1 MCAIVSAARDEE
13 APEHAQDSKLTLAG
27 HTLEGISIAGQET
40 CIILPSLN
48 LAFDSGR
55 CPQRSVY
62 RRKLFLSHEHLD
74 HMGGIPFHICSRQ
87 MLGLPPTRLFIPDFL
102 EGQITGLLNAYRA
115 FQRCDMPCEVTPM
128 QIGQAYQVG
137 GFLVKPFKT
146 YHTVPSQGYLLI
158 SERNK
163 LKEEYFGLPGKD
175 IAAAKQRGEE
185 ITHRVV
191 VPELAF
197 TGDTTAEFFTDPAN
211 KEVFKARLLIME
223 CSFLDNAMSPEGA
236 KARGHM
242 HIDDIVQHADKFQN
256 EAILLI
262 HISSRYSRGRI
273 QELLAA
279 KLPAG
284 LAERCT
290 PMLEGFR

>member
-1 MCAIVSAARDEE
+1 MPALSRTSFAAQTLKGLAVPRGSKLLLSRSKPLFRRPASSRKCTASQSLAPSPENMCAIVSAARDEE

-128 QIGQAYQVG
+128 QVHCLAMQLWTLCKQCHPV
-137 GFLVKPFKT
+137 L
-146 YHTVPSQGYLLI
+146 H
-158 SERNK
+158 ER
-163 LKEEYFGLPGKD
+163 P
-175 IAAAKQRGEE
+175 
-185 ITHRVV
+185 
-191 VPELAF
+191 
-197 TGDTTAEFFTDPAN
+197 
-211 KEVFKARLLIME
+211 
-223 CSFLDNAMSPEGA
+223 C
-236 KARGHM
+236 
-242 HIDDIVQHADKFQN
+242 
-256 EAILLI
+256 
-262 HISSRYSRGRI
+262 
-273 QELLAA
+273 
-279 KLPAG
+279 
-284 LAERCT
+284 
-290 PMLEGFR
+290 